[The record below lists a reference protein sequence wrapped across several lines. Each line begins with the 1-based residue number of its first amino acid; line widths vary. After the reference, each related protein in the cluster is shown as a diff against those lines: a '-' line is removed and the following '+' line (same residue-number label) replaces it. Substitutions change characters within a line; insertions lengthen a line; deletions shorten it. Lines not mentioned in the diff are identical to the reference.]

1 MQGQPFAPHPR
12 LEAILDNAARTA
24 AAISRVLVYA
34 PRDPDAI
41 IFEGSSWRRGF
52 IGGRPRWSLPR
63 PRIIQVS
70 SRVDLAESEALVK
83 T

>member
-41 IFEGSSWRRGF
+41 IFEGSSWRRAF

-63 PRIIQVS
+63 PGS
-70 SRVDLAESEALVK
+70 SRCRPGLILQNPRRW
-83 T
+83 